1 MALEMFQKGTWIW
14 PKELTTAE
22 PCPASPIPNV
32 FYRFMFAH
40 RFVHGSSVRLPAE
53 GTVLKMTLAVRM
65 PAFQS
70 RADPWLW
77 EAEITQSKSWAL
89 QWALGSSLQ
98 LYRMVWYLIYR
109 LETMGCFNLWNINFM
124 TEVTSWTSRT
134 KRRKRMWA
142 SVFLNTSNFVLDP
155 NGNTKMTRYKFS
167 CLENYRGAWEMA

>member
-1 MALEMFQKGTWIW
+1 MLGKLQFGIDPWTQTTELSVKMEEMALEMFQKGTWIW

-40 RFVHGSSVRLPAE
+40 PFFHGSSVSLPAE

-77 EAEITQSKSWAL
+77 EAEITQFKSWAA

-98 LYRMVWYLIYR
+98 LYRMVWYLVYR
-109 LETMGCFNLWNINFM
+109 LETMGCFNLWNIYDWSHLVN
-124 TEVTSWTSRT
+124 
-134 KRRKRMWA
+134 K
-142 SVFLNTSNFVLDP
+142 
-155 NGNTKMTRYKFS
+155 
-167 CLENYRGAWEMA
+167 